1 MAHSYGSQ
9 HIDKFRCDCAK
20 CVPMS
25 AAERKERQ
33 GEPAQDPRT
42 WHHPVA
48 RGRRPLVVG
57 RTFNGEKLSAF
68 VQRHIAENTIEE
80 HEEAG
85 TEIDPEQD
93 WYRIFAFEK
102 TAPPGHDPDDPDV
115 DEDGFIDDPVLRV
128 TRDSINEDNFA
139 VRIHRGVVLV
149 LEAEYGT
156 EKYAGRVS
164 LVHSVFI
171 EDPRWCWVD
180 YYEVEIVGRQGDWT
194 GRGKDWNW
202 PPISLGWPPR
212 EKAIVSEAMVIKG
225 AAAYKSEFYD
235 HVRVN
240 MMCLRKLV
248 DAKRA
253 APPGYLLI
261 KGQFVRPRRTSRAT
275 SSVDAKVVEKLFDRT
290 TLPDECFKNVVSY
303 MGSLEPR
310 RPWRRYGRAD
320 FVKPAGEPL
329 T

>member
-128 TRDSINEDNFA
+128 TRDSAPDVAGHVVRRREGRREA
-139 VRIHRGVVLV
+139 VRPDDAPRRVLQ
-149 LEAEYGT
+149 E
-156 EKYAGRVS
+156 RR
-164 LVHSVFI
+164 LVH
-171 EDPRWCWVD
+171 
-180 YYEVEIVGRQGDWT
+180 G
-194 GRGKDWNW
+194 
-202 PPISLGWPPR
+202 L
-212 EKAIVSEAMVIKG
+212 AG
-225 AAAYKSEFYD
+225 AAAPLAQIWA
-235 HVRVN
+235 RR
-240 MMCLRKLV
+240 LREACRGAPYVMTK
-248 DAKRA
+248 DA
-253 APPGYLLI
+253 
-261 KGQFVRPRRTSRAT
+261 
-275 SSVDAKVVEKLFDRT
+275 
-290 TLPDECFKNVVSY
+290 VSY
-303 MGSLEPR
+303 L
-310 RPWRRYGRAD
+310 
-320 FVKPAGEPL
+320 
-329 T
+329 

>member
-1 MAHSYGSQ
+1 
-9 HIDKFRCDCAK
+9 
-20 CVPMS
+20 
-25 AAERKERQ
+25 
-33 GEPAQDPRT
+33 
-42 WHHPVA
+42 
-48 RGRRPLVVG
+48 
-57 RTFNGEKLSAF
+57 
-68 VQRHIAENTIEE
+68 
-80 HEEAG
+80 
-85 TEIDPEQD
+85 
-93 WYRIFAFEK
+93 
-102 TAPPGHDPDDPDV
+102 
-115 DEDGFIDDPVLRV
+115 
-128 TRDSINEDNFA
+128 
-139 VRIHRGVVLV
+139 
-149 LEAEYGT
+149 
-156 EKYAGRVS
+156 
-164 LVHSVFI
+164 
-171 EDPRWCWVD
+171 
-180 YYEVEIVGRQGDWT
+180 
-194 GRGKDWNW
+194 
-202 PPISLGWPPR
+202 
-212 EKAIVSEAMVIKG
+212 MVIKG
-225 AAAYKSEFYD
+225 AYAYKSEFYD